1 MLACHRLPYKAAPAE
16 SNDGTAMIE
25 DVPGFPIFWILPEKA
40 CREDSHRDAG
50 FADCNEH
57 AVAR

>member
-1 MLACHRLPYKAAPAE
+1 MLASHRLPYKAAPAE

-25 DVPGFPIFWILPEKA
+25 DVPGFPILDSAGEA

-50 FADCNEH
+50 FAECNEH

>member
-1 MLACHRLPYKAAPAE
+1 MAAEFTGSAMLNELAGLTAEKLFCVDTIVPDLP
-16 SNDGTAMIE
+16 DQ
-25 DVPGFPIFWILPEKA
+25 A

-57 AVAR
+57 GVSR